1 MATASAGPEEADND
15 IITLM
20 INSLPV
26 TVKMGLHAKT
36 ILSQYCHQN
45 KLVYPTFSDALS
57 NRDATGMYKEWR
69 LFKARF
75 ELGVKKV
82 VGSGLTKK
90 DAEKAAARKFI
101 NNYFMVSFWHPISV
115 LAENDNKANLPK
127 LMLELE

>member
-1 MATASAGPEEADND
+1 
-15 IITLM
+15 M

-57 NRDATGMYKEWR
+57 NPDATGMYKEWR

-75 ELGVKKV
+75 ELGGKKV

-101 NNYFMVSFWHPISV
+101 NNYFMTGENSPGRNSSFQPEEDCNSS
-115 LAENDNKANLPK
+115 AEIEREEEDGQVY
-127 LMLELE
+127 